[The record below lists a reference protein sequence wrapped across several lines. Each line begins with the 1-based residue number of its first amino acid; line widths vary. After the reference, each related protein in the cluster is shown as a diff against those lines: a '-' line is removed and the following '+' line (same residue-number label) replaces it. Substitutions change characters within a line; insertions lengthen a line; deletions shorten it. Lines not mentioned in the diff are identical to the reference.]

1 MMKLASILTACA
13 LCCTVNAPWTTAVC
27 RPSGL
32 PSQRPC
38 AVASATP
45 TPTAEATKAP
55 APTASPEATAPVAE
69 ASMDAYA
76 RAVVEMTN
84 EERAKQG
91 LDALV
96 VDADA
101 VAAAQLR
108 AAELAQSFSHTR
120 PNGESCFTALDE
132 VGAVYSGAGENIARG
147 QMTAERVM
155 PPG

>member
-1 MMKLASILTACA
+1 
-13 LCCTVNAPWTTAVC
+13 
-27 RPSGL
+27 
-32 PSQRPC
+32 
-38 AVASATP
+38 
-45 TPTAEATKAP
+45 
-55 APTASPEATAPVAE
+55 
-69 ASMDAYA
+69 MDAYA

-96 VDADA
+96 VDANA

-155 PPG
+155 ASWMSSPGHYANIMRESYTRIGVAHVVIDGVHLWVQLFLR